1 METAR
6 LVQVDGLEEVKIAL
20 PLPRFLQRTYKR
32 ISDAYSFC
40 FGKRACANSAYLSST
55 IEEVGVDS
63 RGASRRAG
71 DCPRA
76 DPRPGGS
83 MPPTPAS
90 FSSVNVEQRTGEV
103 GVEDA
108 LRCIN

>member
-40 FGKRACANSAYLSST
+40 FGKRCAPCSNSPFSTDGVHSYLKHVLIVYLLCSQR
-55 IEEVGVDS
+55 IRILQGMCKFCIPLVHDR
-63 RGASRRAG
+63 RGWG
-71 DCPRA
+71 
-76 DPRPGGS
+76 
-83 MPPTPAS
+83 
-90 FSSVNVEQRTGEV
+90 
-103 GVEDA
+103 
-108 LRCIN
+108 

>member
-20 PLPRFLQRTYKR
+20 PLPRF
-32 ISDAYSFC
+32 
-40 FGKRACANSAYLSST
+40 LSST